1 MAITYAAIEAL
12 MDDAVAAMAAADYLT
27 ARDKALAA
35 QGLLSALPNTSRNS
49 SGGGSDALT
58 WDRVALSEFV
68 RNAIKFANAKHGF
81 STSKVVYQPL
91 PGRGVNQ
98 IGVW

>member
-1 MAITYAAIEAL
+1 MAITYADIEAL
-12 MDDAVAAMAAADYLT
+12 MNDAVAAMATADYLT

-49 SGGGSDALT
+49 SGGGADALT
-58 WDRVALSEFV
+58 WDRVALSQFV
-68 RNAIKFANAKHGF
+68 SNAIKFANAKHGI

-98 IGVW
+98 LGVW